1 MKTETPTIEKMSKVE
16 AKKYF
21 EDNGVSARIMNEKLQ
36 EIIDLSDVGTDREKS
51 NAMIALAQI
60 DKVISAH
67 HDELI
72 IKVNLI
78 KVLKEFSGIK
88 SNKVEEILSDENLFP
103 LLQKIED
110 DGYKTSFNSYSIT
123 IQDEKGMIMVEANGD
138 SFQETIRNGI
148 KEFLIKRGN

>member
-1 MKTETPTIEKMSKVE
+1 M
-16 AKKYF
+16 
-21 EDNGVSARIMNEKLQ
+21 
-36 EIIDLSDVGTDREKS
+36 SDVGTDREKS

-78 KVLKEFSGIK
+78 KALKEFSGIK

-103 LLQKIED
+103 LLQKIEA

-138 SFQETIRNGI
+138 SFQDTIRNGV
-148 KEFLIKRGN
+148 KEFL